1 MASEQNVS
9 GNVPVTEVP
18 AVAAAQQN
26 GNGNA
31 APKVNTAAPKV
42 NTAAPVSKW
51 LSMLGVILAESGV
64 GFGVG
69 FTLGRNNVAGATLS
83 IIAMSVVFGLEFWT
97 RYNVGSSLPLFF
109 GGLLALI
116 AAGLVPYLAMSRA
129 PKSKGK
135 SASVYL
141 PTVAASWSFTAIL
154 FGLVCAMMSGGKVL
168 KSDALQGVILSLLYA
183 GVTSAA
189 GYSVGTP
196 GGAKSGNTV
205 FAMMAWGAL
214 VMFDLAGLAR
224 GP

>member
-26 GNGNA
+26 NNGLEYRPLN
-31 APKVNTAAPKV
+31 KVNAPQ
-42 NTAAPVSKW
+42 PGRW
-51 LSMLGVILAESGV
+51 LSMLATILAESGV

-69 FTLGRNNVAGATLS
+69 FTLARNNVAGAIVA
-83 IIAMSVVFGLEFWT
+83 IIAMSFVFALEFWM
-97 RYNVGSSLPLFF
+97 RYGPGAHGALFF
-109 GGLLALI
+109 GGLIALI
-116 AAGLVPYLAMSRA
+116 AAGLIPYLVMSR
-129 PKSKGK
+129 KQKKG
-135 SASVYL
+135 ASVYL
-141 PTVAASWSFTAIL
+141 PTVAASWSGAAIL
-154 FGLVCAMMSGGKVL
+154 FGLVCAMSSGGKVF
-168 KSDALQGVILSLLYA
+168 KSDAIQGVILSLLYA